1 MGKNKDKRQNILR
14 DFIVN
19 FFAKSAGLVSFLGY
33 SALYPFEV
41 LRNKFS
47 SIFYIILNSVKALI
61 KICVEVT
68 RRIYNFS
75 KRIAE
80 KYRSRRKLIEVHKV
94 STKKK
99 KRKFTSIAQLGL
111 KKVRVLLKKRQIH
124 FVTGIIFSFIF
135 VYIPLSAYSWYRNLP
150 QPILLSQITNRSTK
164 ILDRKGRLLYE
175 IYVDRKYDPVLLTD
189 IPKNV
194 IDSTLAI
201 EDSEF
206 YTHKGVRPLSI
217 IRAAKA
223 TFFDSSVQGGS
234 TITQQLVK
242 NVLLSP
248 ERTVSRKVKEIFLA
262 LLVETQYS
270 KNEILEL
277 YLNNIAYGGTSW
289 GIQSASKKYFDK
301 DVRDLNLAEASFLA
315 GLPSSPSVNSPFSG
329 NLEISKQRQRLV
341 LDRMVKLGYITRLD
355 ADEASNAELTFA
367 SQKSYIR
374 APHFVNYVKTQL
386 YEKYGQHLV
395 DFGGLTVT
403 TTLDLDVQEKAQEIV
418 TNGVKESADLNISN
432 GASAIIDVRSG
443 GILGYVGSVDYFSEN
458 GGAFDVVTASRQA
471 GSAAKPI
478 TYALAFEKG
487 LTPAS
492 FIDDSPITFQ
502 SYGQTYTPV
511 NYDGKFHGV
520 VSLRQ
525 ALANSYNIPAVK
537 LVKNLGVENMVALAN
552 KMGLK
557 NWKFDSS
564 YGLSVTL
571 GGKEVRLLDLTN
583 VYATLARSGVYR
595 DVTSFIS
602 IKDANGFEIY
612 NKNDQKE
619 ERAISDGISYLVT
632 NILSDNYA
640 RSGAFGF
647 NNSLNIPKHTVA
659 VKTGTTDAKRDNYT
673 FGYTPSYVVG
683 VWVGNNDNTPMNPQL
698 ASGLSGAAPI
708 WNKIMLSLLNGFEN
722 ETFSPPPSVVF
733 RNYPE
738 CKNRSEVFIRG
749 TELKSICSVPNDKS
763 KEKNKKNDRR

>member
-1 MGKNKDKRQNILR
+1 MALVFPAHFNLCDIVGKNNGKKQNIFLVL
-14 DFIVN
+14 FIK
-19 FFAKSAGLVSFLGY
+19 AAGLVSFLGY
-33 SALYPFEV
+33 SALYPLGELF
-41 LRNKFS
+41 NKIS
-47 SIFYIILNSVKALI
+47 PIVKIIIRSIKLLI
-61 KICVEVT
+61 KA
-68 RRIYNFS
+68 FK
-75 KRIAE
+75 KR
-80 KYRSRRKLIEVHKV
+80 
-94 STKKK
+94 K
-99 KRKFTSIAQLGL
+99 KRKFPSYTKLGS
-111 KKVRVLLKKRQIH
+111 KKIKLLLKKRLFH
-124 FVTGIIFSFIF
+124 FLMGILFSFIF
-135 VYIPLSAYSWYRNLP
+135 IYLPLSVYSWYRNLP
-150 QPILLSQITNRSTK
+150 QPILLSQITNKSTK
-164 ILDRKGRLLYE
+164 ILDRKGKLLYE
-175 IYVDRKYDPVLLTD
+175 IYVDRKYDPVLLSN

-206 YTHKGVRPLSI
+206 YSHSGIRLLSI
-217 IRAAKA
+217 VRATKA
-223 TFFDSSVQGGS
+223 TFFGSSIQGGS

-242 NVLLSP
+242 NVLLTP
-248 ERTVSRKVKEIFLA
+248 ERTVSRKIKEIFLS
-262 LLVETQYS
+262 LLVEKQYS

-301 DVRDLNLAEASFLA
+301 DVRDLNLSEASFLA
-315 GLPSSPSVNSPFSG
+315 GLPSSPSINSPFSG
-329 NLEISKQRQRLV
+329 SLEVSKQRQRLV

-355 ADEASNAELTFA
+355 ADVAYNAELILA
-367 SQKSYIR
+367 SQKDYIR
-374 APHFVNYVKTQL
+374 APHFVNYVRSQL
-386 YEKYGQHLV
+386 YEKYGQRLV

-403 TTLDLDVQEKAQEIV
+403 TTLDLDLQEKAQEIV
-418 TNGVKESADLNISN
+418 TTGVKDSANLNISN
-432 GASAIIDVRSG
+432 GASIIIDARSG
-443 GILGYVGSVDYFSEN
+443 KILGYVGSVDYFSEN

-487 LTPAS
+487 FTPAS
-492 FIDDSPITFQ
+492 VIDDSPITFQ

-552 KMGLK
+552 KMGLR
-557 NWKFDSS
+557 NWKFDNS

-583 VYATLARSGVYR
+583 VYATLARGGVYKN
-595 DVTSFIS
+595 VISFIS

-612 NKNDQKE
+612 NKKDQLE
-619 ERAISDGISYLVT
+619 ERAISEGISYLIT

-640 RSGAFGF
+640 RSNAFGF
-647 NNSLNIPKHTVA
+647 NNLLNISGHTIA
-659 VKTGTTDAKRDNYT
+659 VKTGTTDTKRDNYT

-683 VWVGNNDNTPMNPQL
+683 VWVGNNDNTPMDPL
-698 ASGLSGAAPI
+698 LTSGLSGAAPI

-722 ETFSPPPSVVF
+722 ETFSLPSSVVIK
-733 RNYPE
+733 NYPE
-738 CKNRSEVFIRG
+738 CGNRSEVFIRG
-749 TELKSICSVPNDKS
+749 TELKSICSAQKDKV
-763 KEKNKKNDRR
+763 KKNIRKDDRR